1 MIFCVMRDEFWQKLI
16 LEILLCCGF
25 LSVVT
30 SCQMS
35 KTLNLQ
41 FHGIFCIIWRH
52 VKILSKC
59 FDEKA
64 LCPVIWWTIGKEKPD
79 FVYREI
85 FKQVFT
91 ERENHPPPYP
101 HIHTHNQKTL
111 IKAGY
116 NHNWPY
122 QKHYQKKY
130 SSQKS
135 AKSILPHNKLHKL
148 FNKSNIKI
156 RYSCLSNIKSI
167 TNA

>member
-30 SCQMS
+30 PCQMS

-64 LCPVIWWTIGKEKPD
+64 VCPVIWWTIGKEKPD
-79 FVYREI
+79 FVYRKI

-101 HIHTHNQKTL
+101 HIHTHNQKQVTTASEHTRNITRRNTALKRAQKAYYHTTSCANYL
-111 IKAGY
+111 IEAIYKYVTAV
-116 NHNWPY
+116 Y
-122 QKHYQKKY
+122 Q
-130 SSQKS
+130 
-135 AKSILPHNKLHKL
+135 I
-148 FNKSNIKI
+148 
-156 RYSCLSNIKSI
+156 
-167 TNA
+167 